1 MKRTKK
7 VHLLAVV
14 SDLDDITLP
23 SLTSETV
30 GGAISD
36 DKDRPLKDVGST
48 EYFITDGIFP

>member
-7 VHLLAVV
+7 VHLLALV
-14 SDLDDITLP
+14 SDLDYITLP
-23 SLTSETV
+23 FLTSETV

>member
-14 SDLDDITLP
+14 SDLDYITLP

-36 DKDRPLKDVGST
+36 DKDCPLKDVGST